1 MSPLLNILLND
12 VNPYCFIYIINE
24 MFFAQNAKKNAISEI
39 LFLIFLIKP

>member
-24 MFFAQNAKKNAISEI
+24 MFIAHNAKKNATNEIS
-39 LFLIFLIKP
+39 FLILLIKP